1 MEDLNLES
9 KITARNVVLS
19 LFGFII
25 LWAVV
30 TDAWGYSSYLFS
42 SDNGVYYY
50 GYISRF
56 VWVVPAVLLI
66 GIKDDYL
73 ILPKKELLSRPQF
86 SRQFVSILS
95 IILLY
100 SLISMFITH
109 KGFWI
114 NRDVPFLLTVIK
126 YFIAGC
132 VEEVVFRG
140 WGYNALA
147 KVLSN
152 RKSVAVS
159 TLMFVLLH
167 WPAYFIRLFRFGT
180 FDYADLLVQSCSAL
194 LWGILTCWL
203 MRRSRT
209 LWDPIL
215 VHFAYNLS
223 CIMLI
228 GVN

>member
-1 MEDLNLES
+1 MTQITN
-9 KITARNVVLS
+9 KIGTHGGFE
-19 LFGFII
+19 FGIKNHSAEYRFIA

-56 VWVVPAVLLI
+56 VWEVPAV
-66 GIKDDYL
+66 
-73 ILPKKELLSRPQF
+73 
-86 SRQFVSILS
+86 
-95 IILLY
+95 
-100 SLISMFITH
+100 
-109 KGFWI
+109 
-114 NRDVPFLLTVIK
+114 LLTVIK

-132 VEEVVFRG
+132 AEEIVFRG
-140 WGYNALA
+140 WRYNALA

-152 RKSVAVS
+152 RKSVAIS
-159 TLMFVLLH
+159 ALMFVLLH

-180 FDYADLLVQSCSAL
+180 FDCADLLVQSYSAL

-228 GVN
+228 RVN